1 MNEYLVHIENE
12 VKDDSHN
19 LIFRS
24 SRLVNLYLAIDSFC
38 QAISANPVSDPSMIA
53 DARSV
58 LRSLSNIF
66 EREVSV
72 VDEQDQ
78 FDEQERDASFSA
90 SGGKTRSGNDDRE
103 QADRD
108 SFFAR
113 GRQEPQLK
121 IAYPGA
127 E

>member
-12 VKDDSHN
+12 DKDDSQN
-19 LIFRS
+19 LVFRS

-78 FDEQERDASFSA
+78 FDEQEKDA
-90 SGGKTRSGNDDRE
+90 SGGKTRSVNDDRE

-108 SFFAR
+108 SFSAR